1 MKDRARSRMKVM
13 AAVVATVGRA
23 ASYAV
28 MFGHPVAFPA
38 KDAIWVEVT
47 LEPF

>member
-1 MKDRARSRMKVM
+1 VKDRARSRMSVM
-13 AAVVATVGRA
+13 AAAATVGRA
-23 ASYAV
+23 ANYAV